1 MEEKSLLFDKKM
13 NLATALKAGIF
24 PNEANPIDIILT
36 AHAEGLEDLLN
47 KQIPRHHQIMRKARN
62 VKEAR
67 DKFQVICDFSEREL
81 ASMRDLDAWNEE
93 NVNLTDIVDSVE
105 KCNISYSI
113 MNSLR
118 RKKIHRPVDDNMVS
132 HCYTCNST
140 FTIINRRHHCRACGR
155 IFCYN
160 CSQWSEVIPPDLIS
174 YTDTRK
180 WIIQG
185 QSLRVCQ
192 SCKDM
197 ITNFRRIEHLLH
209 YFEIVAFPFDLCVRA
224 STLSRDWREAM
235 RIYLS
240 NVRDI
245 QYMLPSTNL
254 TERDKRALKSNLSYF
269 VGHSK
274 WILQALKLGLHKELV
289 TGELSHVRI
298 KSCANMMCDKSCHT
312 TLTPFDAIIILNTPM
327 YNVEVKLLALQIL
340 ERTSFPPDIGLF
352 LPMEDVSVQEFIL
365 KRSDLFLDFF
375 WLSRIDNGLSAD
387 VFKNKLMLAN
397 ANQAHSV
404 QESIHLIS
412 VLENCDNVHLL
423 SQKYVY
429 LLSQKLQSLQVPFM
443 GPFGMID
450 KFDSDIIVKHS
461 ATRPIIIKYFDG
473 GVKKA
478 FLYKKEDVR
487 KDAHVVALIRLMYH
501 LCDDIFSNCHNGVF
515 LPVSSGAIDIVDKRH
530 SRNWFACDSPGSG
543 SYKHPSSLPTILQ
556 TSPSSSFPPPPPPP
570 TDSLCNSISDVLSTT
585 TIDENNLSEDMD
597 FLATY
602 RVMPITA
609 DSGFIEIVPD
619 ALTLSDILDRGT
631 ISNYLYRSNID
642 KSVREVSSNYSASL
656 AFWTVVTYLL
666 GVGDRHLENI
676 MIREDGILF
685 HIDYGFVFGADTTA
699 SFVRLDKNL
708 IEGLGGSEMYKPF
721 KDRCCEIYC
730 CLRRHFSVICAC
742 LLRLST
748 VRPPIKGYNF
758 TSEYI
763 EKFISSR
770 FLLGQTEEE
779 AKEAFCNAIDSS
791 RETLVRRVSDVIH
804 STMSTLKIRWWSQ

>member
-1 MEEKSLLFDKKM
+1 M
-13 NLATALKAGIF
+13 NLAAALKAGIF
-24 PNEANPIDIILT
+24 PNTANPIDIILT
-36 AHAEGLEDLLN
+36 AHTEGLKDLLN
-47 KQIPRHHQIMRKARN
+47 KQIPRHHQIMRKARDAG
-62 VKEAR
+62 EAR
-67 DKFQVICDFSEREL
+67 AKFQVTCDFTDREL
-81 ASMRDLDAWNEE
+81 DSMKDLNIWDK
-93 NVNLTDIVDSVE
+93 DISVLNDMVDSICLEDGHNVSY
-105 KCNISYSI
+105 NIL
-113 MNSLR
+113 NSLR
-118 RKKIHRPVDDNMVS
+118 RKKIHRPVDDNMVT
-132 HCYTCNST
+132 HCYNCNSG
-140 FTIINRRHHCRACGR
+140 FTMLNRRHHCRACGR

-160 CSQWSEVIPPDLIS
+160 CSQWSEMIPSDLIS

-180 WIIQG
+180 WITPG
-185 QSLRVCQ
+185 QALRVCQ

-197 ITNFRRIEHLLH
+197 IVNFRRIENLLR
-209 YFEIVAFPFDLCVRA
+209 YFEIVAFPFDLCVKA

-235 RIYLS
+235 CIYLS

-245 QYMLPSTNL
+245 QYMLPSTQL
-254 TERDKRALKSNLSYF
+254 TERDRRALQSNLPYF
-269 VGHSK
+269 VGHSR
-274 WILQALKLGLHKELV
+274 WILQALKLGIQSELV
-289 TGELSHVRI
+289 TGELSHVRV
-298 KSCANMMCDKSCHT
+298 KSCANMMCDKSCHNR
-312 TLTPFDAIIILNTPM
+312 LTAFDAIIILNTPV
-327 YNVEVKLLALQIL
+327 YNVEVKILALHIL
-340 ERTSFPPDIGLF
+340 DQTSFPPDIGLF

-397 ANQAHSV
+397 SNQAHSV

-412 VLENCDNVHLL
+412 ALENYDN
-423 SQKYVY
+423 VY
-429 LLSQKLQSLQVPFM
+429 LLSQRLQSLQVPFM

-461 ATRPIIIKYFDG
+461 ATRPIIIKYYDN

-487 KDAHVVALIRLMYH
+487 KDAHVVALIRLMYY
-501 LCDDIFSNCHNGVF
+501 LCGDIFANCHSSGF
-515 LPVSSGAIDIVDKRH
+515 LPISSRAIDIVDKRY
-530 SRNWFACDSPGSG
+530 SRSWFAHDSPSSG

-556 TSPSSSFPPPPPPP
+556 TSPQLSPFPPPPPPENLNE
-570 TDSLCNSISDVLSTT
+570 SVSDVQSSTPVDVND
-585 TIDENNLSEDMD
+585 IWLNNQEHDY
-597 FLATY
+597 LATY
-602 RVMPITA
+602 RVMPISA

-642 KSVREVSSNYSASL
+642 KPVKEVSSNYSASL

-676 MIREDGILF
+676 MIRDDGILF
-685 HIDYGFVFGADTTA
+685 HIDYGFVFGADATA

-748 VRPPIKGYNF
+748 VQPPIKGYHF
-758 TSEYI
+758 TAGYI
-763 EKFISSR
+763 EKFISNR

-791 RETLVRRVSDVIH
+791 RETLVRKVSDVIH